1 MELPDL
7 LAVARGDAPAD
18 LVLRNARLVNVFAG
32 IIEETDIVIAGGRV
46 AALGPGYQGQAVHD
60 LRGQYVAPGLI
71 DAHVHI
77 ESSLCTIPEFTRA
90 VLPRGTTTVITDPHE
105 VANVLGLEGI
115 GYMLETAKHGPLT
128 IYVNVP
134 SCVPATHM
142 ATAGARL
149 EAEQLVDLRH
159 NPWVIGLAEVMNYP
173 GVIQGDPAVLHKIAA
188 FRGRPIDGHAPGVHG
203 RALQAYAATGIGSDH
218 ECTTVAEAAEK
229 LRLGLYVLI
238 REATNAH
245 NLRALLP
252 LVTPAN
258 SRRICFCTDDRQPAD
273 LLDQGGI
280 DFMVRTAI
288 QLGIAPLTA
297 IQMATLNTSEWFGLR
312 NAGAVGPGRQ
322 ADLIVFD
329 SFEAFAV
336 RQVYRAGQLVAA
348 DGEMLPWPEGHMW
361 RQPAVRGSM
370 NVDWERVDFTIPAA
384 GQRLRVIGAIQDQL
398 ITEHLVMD
406 ATVIDGQ
413 AVADPA
419 RDLAKM
425 AVIERHLSSGHVGL
439 GFIAHTGLQRGALAG
454 SVAHDHHN
462 LVVIGADDVSMQTAA
477 RAVGSMKG
485 GLAAAVDNQVIARL
499 PLPVMGLMS
508 DRPIVEIRRDY
519 DTLLDAAHALGARA
533 HDPFMAMSFSALEVI
548 PHLKLTDL
556 GLVDVDAFTLVPLWV
571 G

>member
-7 LAVARGDAPAD
+7 LAIARGDAPAD
-18 LVLRNARLVNVFAG
+18 LVLRNARLVNVFSG
-32 IIEETDIVIAGGRV
+32 QIEDTDIVLAGGRV
-46 AALGPGYQGQAVHD
+46 AALGPGYPGHTTVD
-60 LRGQYVAPGLI
+60 LHGQYVAPGLI

-77 ESSLCTIPEFTRA
+77 ESSLCTVPEFTRA
-90 VLPRGTTTVITDPHE
+90 VLPRGTTTVVTDPHE

-115 GYMLETAKHGPLT
+115 GYMLEMAKYGPLT
-128 IYVNVP
+128 VYVNVP

-173 GVIQGDPAVLHKIAA
+173 GVIQGDADVLRKLRA
-188 FRGRPIDGHAPGVHG
+188 FRGRPIDGHAPGVRG
-203 RALQAYAATGIGSDH
+203 RALQAYAAAGIGSDH

-245 NLRALLP
+245 NLRTLVP
-252 LVTPAN
+252 LVTAAN

-273 LLDQGGI
+273 LLDEGGI

-288 QLGIAPLTA
+288 GLGIPPVTA
-297 IQMATLNTSEWFGLR
+297 IQMATLNTSEWFGLHD
-312 NAGAVGPGRQ
+312 AGAVAPGRR

-329 SFEAFAV
+329 SLEDFRV

-348 DGEMLPWPEGHMW
+348 DGEMLPWPESHL
-361 RQPAVRGSM
+361 RHRPHVRASM

-384 GQRLRVIGAIQDQL
+384 GRRLRVIGAIPDQ
-398 ITEHLVMD
+398 IVTEHLLMD
-406 ATVIDGQ
+406 ATVIDGL
-413 AVADPA
+413 AVASPA

-439 GFIAHTGLQRGALAG
+439 GFIARTGLRRGAMAG

-462 LVVIGADDVSMQTAA
+462 LVVIGADDQSMHTAA

-485 GLAAAVDNQVIARL
+485 GLAVALGDHVIAQL

-508 DRPIVEIRRDY
+508 DRPIAEVRRGY
-519 DTLLDAAHALGARA
+519 DELLNAAHALGASA

-556 GLVDVDAFTLVPLWV
+556 GLVDVDAFEIVPLWE
-571 G
+571 

>member
-7 LAVARGDAPAD
+7 LAIARGDAPAD
-18 LVLRNARLVNVFAG
+18 LVLRNARLVNVFSG
-32 IIEETDIVIAGGRV
+32 QIEATDIVLAGGRV
-46 AALGPGYQGQAVHD
+46 AALGPDYAGHTTVD
-60 LRGQYVAPGLI
+60 LQGQYVAPGLI

-77 ESSLCTIPEFTRA
+77 ESSLCTVPEFTQA
-90 VLPRGTTTVITDPHE
+90 VLPRGTTTVVIDPHE

-115 GYMLETAKHGPLT
+115 GYMLEMAKYGPLT
-128 IYVNVP
+128 VYVNVP

-159 NPWVIGLAEVMNYP
+159 NPWVIGLGEVMNYP
-173 GVIQGDPAVLHKIAA
+173 GVIQGDAAVLRKLHA
-188 FRGRPIDGHAPGVHG
+188 FQGRPIDGHAPGMRG
-203 RALQAYAATGIGSDH
+203 RALQAYVAAGIGSDH

-245 NLRALLP
+245 NLRTLLP

-258 SRRICFCTDDRQPAD
+258 SRRICFCTDDRQPGD
-273 LLDQGGI
+273 LLDEGGI

-288 QLGIAPLTA
+288 ERGISPVTA
-297 IQMATLNTSEWFGLR
+297 IQMATLNTSEWFGLHD
-312 NAGAVGPGRQ
+312 AGAVAPGRR

-329 SFEAFAV
+329 SLEDFQV

-348 DGEMLPWPEGHMW
+348 DGEMLPWLESHLRHRPH
-361 RQPAVRGSM
+361 VRASM
-370 NVDWERVDFTIPAA
+370 NVDWERVDFSIPAA
-384 GQRLRVIGAIQDQL
+384 GRRLRVIGAIPDQ
-398 ITEHLVMD
+398 IVTEHLVMD
-406 ATVIDGQ
+406 ATVLDGA

-439 GFIAHTGLQRGALAG
+439 GFIARTGLRRGAMAG

-462 LVVIGADDVSMQTAA
+462 LVVIGADDQSMHTAA

-485 GLAAAVDNQVIARL
+485 GLAVALGDQVVAQL
-499 PLPVMGLMS
+499 PLPVLGLMS
-508 DRPIVEIRRDY
+508 DRPIAEVRRGY
-519 DTLLDAAHALGARA
+519 DELLNAAHALGASA

-556 GLVDVDAFTLVPLWV
+556 GLVDVDAFAIVGLWE
-571 G
+571 